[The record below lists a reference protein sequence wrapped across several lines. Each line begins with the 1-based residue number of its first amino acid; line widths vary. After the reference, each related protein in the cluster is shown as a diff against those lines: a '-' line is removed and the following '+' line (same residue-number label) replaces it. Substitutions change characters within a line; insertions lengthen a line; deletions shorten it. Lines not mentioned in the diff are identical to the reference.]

1 MNNSGVLIKQ
11 EERSTLNI
19 LRDYTVFY
27 YIYTSR

>member
-1 MNNSGVLIKQ
+1 MNNSGVLVKE
-11 EERSTLNI
+11 EERSPLNI